1 MANRRPLT
9 NDEGEV
15 RELTEEDVAQF
26 VPFSALP
33 AELQTLL
40 SGEKHVSPDAESHP
54 RGDPASKRRM
64 DIFWSRSGN

>member
-1 MANRRPLT
+1 MANPRPLT

-15 RELTEEDVAQF
+15 RGLTEQDFARF

-40 SGEKHVSPDAESHP
+40 SGEKHIKPDAETPST
-54 RGDPASKRRM
+54 RQPAA
-64 DIFWSRSGN
+64 

>member
-1 MANRRPLT
+1 MANPKPLT

-15 RELTEEDVAQF
+15 RELTEEDFARM

-40 SGEKHVSPDAESHP
+40 AEPKHVSTGEDTPSTSQSA
-54 RGDPASKRRM
+54 A
-64 DIFWSRSGN
+64 